1 MDILNGHIYASSKDW
16 KNRRALCV
24 IEALNSVLV

>member
-1 MDILNGHIYASSKDW
+1 MDILNGHIYESSEDR

-24 IEALNSVLV
+24 REALNSVLV